1 MWVDFV
7 DTVDTVAVLTP
18 LGSEVWEAHEGKA
31 PTRTGIDSDFDSD
44 FDFDFDHDL
53 PDRQLLVHVLVLAA

>member
-1 MWVDFV
+1 VDFVDFV
-7 DTVDTVAVLTP
+7 DTVDFVAVLTP

-31 PTRTGIDSDFDSD
+31 PTRTGIDFD